1 MPRDAIGDVR
11 AVELRQN
18 DTRAIRAW
26 AEIVRSDLKVYE
38 AHGGSSASFLPTV
51 KRAQRHVRKG
61 DLDGALRILQIVDN
75 RLRIR
80 LIGEDL

>member
-1 MPRDAIGDVR
+1 MEPRP
-11 AVELRQN
+11 N
-18 DTRAIRAW
+18 DTRALRAW

-38 AHGGSSASFLPTV
+38 AHGGSPASFLPGV

-61 DLDGALRILQIVDN
+61 DLDGALRILQLVDN

>member
-1 MPRDAIGDVR
+1 MGDVA
-11 AVELRQN
+11 AVEPRRHET
-18 DTRAIRAW
+18 DTVRAW

-51 KRAQRHVRKG
+51 KRALRHIRKG
-61 DLDGALRILQIVDN
+61 DLDGALRVLRLVDN

-80 LIGEDL
+80 LIGEEL